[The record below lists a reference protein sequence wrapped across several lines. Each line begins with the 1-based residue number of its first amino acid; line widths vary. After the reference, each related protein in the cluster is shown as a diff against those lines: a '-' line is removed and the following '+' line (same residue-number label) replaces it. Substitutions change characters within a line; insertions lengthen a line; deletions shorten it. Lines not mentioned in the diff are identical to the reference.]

1 MIHAL
6 LIYCTL
12 GFWPFL
18 LHFRLYV
25 SSFFLINLL
34 VRSYIKK
41 KKQLLST
48 TILQRVS
55 KSGEWGARKSRI
67 SRHFLEKENGKNIYF
82 FNRQYSLRFGESD
95 WKTRTDYI
103 YQKRKE
109 RIKITVRQSYH
120 ASTLWSYQPR
130 KETWRE
136 KFLKNYSVWWS
147 RSILSIINWP
157 LSITLILECREIYTI
172 SNP

>member
-1 MIHAL
+1 MVIKLDAPGSYIFL
-6 LIYCTL
+6 GSVFFNPSEFLFLNSSWCLFFLMFLGDPCPSYLCTL

-103 YQKRKE
+103 YQKEKKE
-109 RIKITVRQSYH
+109 
-120 ASTLWSYQPR
+120 
-130 KETWRE
+130 
-136 KFLKNYSVWWS
+136 
-147 RSILSIINWP
+147 
-157 LSITLILECREIYTI
+157 
-172 SNP
+172 